1 MSTKDT
7 EPMTRERVFGV
18 RDRILNNCMLWI
30 FGIDTTLRLVV
41 ESQFMRIPY
50 TDKIT
55 NMKLLGQAHLLLI
68 GGTGR
73 GKTDSL
79 TALSKSITA
88 KHNRIQG
95 TEDLRVPDITGGPE
109 LLEDVSGHKTIVFEP
124 GPIFCNILFVDENSR
139 IHPKTMSAMIEAME
153 ERSITPPNKKI
164 NFGSDVR
171 YKGALPL
178 FPISGDLDD
187 EIGPR
192 WFSCMF
198 TQNPFGEEEGTFTT
212 PQAMWDRLT
221 ICLEIPRPPLEA
233 EMKIRACNV
242 VNRKIEPVTD
252 LHEMDAASQYVYN
265 IMRLSDSADEYL
277 TRILRNTDPDPGVE
291 KDTLAL
297 AEYVRTHVE
306 KEKGGSPRVNFHLEA
321 AARTHAFFAGDEIVK
336 PEHVKAVA
344 PSVVAHRVKLVPKI
358 RHKKDARDVFAE
370 ILENTK
376 VPRWK
381 T

>member
-1 MSTKDT
+1 
-7 EPMTRERVFGV
+7 MTRERVFGV

-30 FGIDTTLRLVV
+30 FGIEQTLRLLV
-41 ESQFMRIPY
+41 ESQFMLIPY

-55 NMKLLGQAHLLLI
+55 DTKLLGQAHLLLL

-79 TALSKSITA
+79 TALSKSIRA
-88 KHNRIQG
+88 RHNRIQG
-95 TEDLRVPDITGGPE
+95 TEDLRVTDITGGPE
-109 LLEDVSGHKTIVFEP
+109 ILEDEEGRRKIVFMP
-124 GPIFCNILFVDENSR
+124 GDIFCNILFVDENSR
-139 IHPKTMSAMIEAME
+139 IPPKTMGAMVEGME
-153 ERSITPPNKKI
+153 ERSITPSNKRV
-164 NFGSDVR
+164 NYGSTVR
-171 YKGALPL
+171 YSKVLPL

-198 TQNPFGEEEGTFTT
+198 TQNPFGDEEGTFPT
-212 PQAMWDRLT
+212 PQALWDRITL
-221 ICLEIPRPPLEA
+221 CLEIPRPPLEA
-233 EMKIRACNV
+233 EMRIRARNV

-252 LHEMDAASQYVYN
+252 LIEMLTASQYIYDH
-265 IMRLSDSADEYL
+265 MKFSDSADEYL
-277 TRILRNTDPDPGVE
+277 TRILRNTDPNPEVK
-291 KDTLAL
+291 KDTPAL
-297 AEYVRTHVE
+297 AEFVGTHVE

-321 AARTHAFFAGDEIVK
+321 AARTHAFFAGDKIVK

-344 PSVVAHRVKLVPKI
+344 PSVVAHRLKLVPKI
-358 RHKKDARDVFAE
+358 RHKKDARKVFAD
-370 ILENTK
+370 ILEDTK